1 MKRKYGKDKSCGYLE
16 HGSECLCD
24 VKPIGVKIGVA
35 DLVNDMFMGRE
46 LCDVR
51 NYCAP
56 WTPNDILDYFT
67 DLCTFYDAYAEQK
80 KNPVIIGDFE
90 SQTLPEH
97 VRHGEHGGRT
107 QIRHYVRTVYDTYG
121 RSMSDT
127 LRQLGVSPDEY
138 RYSLSV
144 SRKSCSAVAVRGRHC
159 ILVFSFFSK
168 LDRPGVI
175 AHRPIVIAQPVA
187 RDTAVDIGVSVFG
200 LELEDFFEAVER
212 AFPVLLQAVCPAEHV
227 VCFGEV
233 GFQSN
238 RFLKEGDALV
248 VASFP
253 VGFDRLG
260 VEGHGISNV
269 GH

>member
-107 QIRHYVRTVYDTYG
+107 QIRHYVRTVYDTHG

-144 SRKSCSAVAVRGRHC
+144 SRKSKYHLTADDIDYLERELTKAQRPPMAELRSKVNVPEVTIMAFAKEVEERRRQLHKNTMDESADMDAATTMAKNLALNTGHTPTKIVRM
-159 ILVFSFFSK
+159 VYDK
-168 LDRPGVI
+168 TGVI
-175 AHRPIVIAQPVA
+175 LNISTPVKY
-187 RDTAVDIGVSVFG
+187 RK
-200 LELEDFFEAVER
+200 R
-212 AFPVLLQAVCPAEHV
+212 
-227 VCFGEV
+227 
-233 GFQSN
+233 N
-238 RFLKEGDALV
+238 K
-248 VASFP
+248 
-253 VGFDRLG
+253 
-260 VEGHGISNV
+260 
-269 GH
+269 